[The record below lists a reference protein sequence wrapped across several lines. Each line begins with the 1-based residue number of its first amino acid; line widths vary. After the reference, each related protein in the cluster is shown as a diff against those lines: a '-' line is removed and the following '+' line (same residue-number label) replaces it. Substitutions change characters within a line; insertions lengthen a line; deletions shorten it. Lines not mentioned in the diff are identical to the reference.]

1 MLNPDIAW
9 PARWALA
16 LVLVTALAAGCAGE
30 PDSTTAADGGQ
41 TVRGRIVD
49 LNARSLLEVES
60 LTIRDESGATNI
72 LEAGDEAGDEADG
85 VELGRFTPSHLREHM
100 VTGQVVEVRY
110 HDEGGRLVLDA
121 ISD

>member
-9 PARWALA
+9 PARWVLA

-60 LTIRDESGATNI
+60 LTIRDESGATYI
-72 LEAGDEAGDEADG
+72 LEAGDEADG

-100 VTGQVVEVRY
+100 VSGQAVEVTY